1 MKKLINI
8 CLLCLLTIV
17 AAAQTDDRRYQLTVK
32 TLPVGVITVDGYFYP
47 PSGWSWERITGDDNG
62 QAVSQVPAGGKI
74 SLTFRDRIGGYQL
87 KSATANGLPVSTSS
101 YNSQN
106 SIDNYIM
113 PEQDVEMVVLFEYD
127 PGAPDFQPGA
137 GSWDPETGTLILDG
151 GYNGSWPAGFDYNTD
166 REKVLRFIIGGESGY
181 YYSLQNFPNCT
192 FFDASRTSWETI
204 EGSNYGN
211 GRMQNLSI
219 TECVL
224 PATLKSIGSKAFQGT
239 VLQTLVCFATT
250 PPALSGTTEWDY
262 DTQTSTLI
270 QQNSFPDC
278 PDMVVRVP
286 EEAVA
291 LYQQAPGWKDFSI
304 VPMTSSYVNLRVQLM
319 AQPDAEVLAQYK
331 NMQVELTS
339 LTNGQVRRL
348 LMTGRNDYA
357 FNYLPENTNYS
368 LALRNARGDEVA
380 RIDNIFMETADKEV
394 VFPALKGC
402 HKLSATVMAGGEP
415 VGQALYQTTWL
426 RASGEFLGR
435 GNTIEG
441 MLDGDRLRYLITI
454 DGTLATQY
462 QLPDT
467 LNFVVGQQADDIVYA
482 LQPIPEKE
490 VTFVVVDSLSRQ
502 GIGRAT
508 IQVAQ
513 LFARGERG
521 ATSTLTT
528 AADGRATAKLPAT
541 VSAVTVTSPMH
552 GSQTMELNLA
562 ATNEVR
568 IAFLPANGTTVQLSY
583 TYQPAVKEGAEST
596 VQSNYSDDRNLEHTF
611 TAVLPDGRDS
621 VVTQFIANHPVYTF
635 YNDLPQ
641 GTKLRVGAESV
652 TGSIEPVEAEA
663 TVGDNRTVNVTLPI
677 VERGY
682 IYAHYYSSESNRPAL
697 LVFDAATGELKK
709 RDTFNSDST
718 LTVTRLQPGE
728 YVVAAMSTGLQYAA
742 ISSLTGLM
750 LYSEGSDY
758 VAQTV
763 SIADGH
769 WADVV
774 FPRVPLAT
782 TQLETN
788 LERNRASW
796 SDASVTIGYNVTLST
811 EVAFQG
817 LQERMWG
824 TSFDDALYPTDCK
837 LEVYLPDGLTAPSPY
852 RAYTLYHYGFNQGM
866 VYAGQQAYT
875 EYGSIDDLTAMG
887 SSIIVSPA
895 TSTSYVAANSTWD
908 EAERKL
914 TIDWPHIDEV
924 GKMVVNMIPL
934 AVGSFKPEVY
944 LTYTLNGKP
953 CREMIASE
961 SLVVSRS
968 DISVPELVI
977 SPTFT
982 VSGKAMYVGDV
993 ASADS
998 GQDDAAGARRKAGSA
1013 AASTMSTK
1021 HSTHPDEQYYE
1032 VTVMDGDVP
1041 IGKAT
1046 INAEGEWQATCT
1058 LVDPLALSRHNIYAH
1073 IAYPEKT
1080 TQTMA
1085 WDMGGYYLKTVGE
1098 GERFSYNTPG
1108 KELLYDPNG
1117 VVPLSVTM
1125 SFFNHHPVHLHSQE
1139 IFFDLQAQKAT
1150 PRSYGYSNEDDYNTD
1165 FTFEINLSNN
1175 DTTKVYA
1182 VDLAIYTEGP
1192 DAESFVIPAH
1202 YNAHKDR
1209 WIAYEKFNTRS
1220 LPYNVSVK
1228 PYYYGDP
1235 IGSRSMVQQ
1244 VIDNYNDWFRKDEQL
1259 DSQTAWLNDFIAQI
1273 ERAISAGD
1281 ESLLPDLDA
1290 LLPRLYEL
1298 DAYLGFDTASSTVP
1312 AADVDMTALQK
1323 DYDRLTEILG
1333 DLVNYYGDNAIAP
1346 AQIGQL
1352 DGGANFGP
1360 ATGLTRAGLI
1370 ASGFETMVLDDGSEL
1385 FIKAGDDGSLEIVDL
1400 TANIVMRNS
1409 GNAAGRRAASGSSE
1423 AYAME
1428 LYNKLSEAI
1437 DDFKG
1442 NLDNLSTLCSN
1453 FSDLIQVMLHDT
1465 EKVLKSTEEGMR
1477 FVLSQK
1483 NTMSNSALAG
1493 NLISRSKALIGL
1505 QAQVGILKQLQKGLD
1520 HFRMGRGIGTLASLY
1535 ALVSD
1540 FISFYTDT
1548 GRLIK
1553 IRNSLPSPC
1562 PGDQA
1567 RRDQLSSD
1575 ILTAIITSLIYQV
1588 AVIANDV
1595 TAVYV
1600 AATSVSAAVGSGGAA
1615 AVPSLVGIA
1624 ESLLQMG
1631 LSLVAKHIYTEK
1643 MKDNINEFAYSKK
1656 QLQCNKDKDKKK
1668 KKTDDDDNG
1677 GTGGGSTP
1685 TLDPSGFV
1693 YEGVPSNRLEGVTTT
1708 VYYKRVGKNL
1718 FGDDVEQ
1725 AIPWQAEDYGQV
1737 NPQLTD
1743 ENGEYGWMVPTGMW
1757 QVKYEKQGYQ
1767 TEYSEWLPVPPPQ
1780 LDVNQPMTQFSE
1792 PVVSEVRAMP
1802 RAVLVRFDKF
1812 MQPSTLTPANI
1823 SVSRGGQNVGGTL
1836 EPLYN
1841 AGDTAYAQ
1849 QVRFVPTTALP
1860 AGQTLRLTV
1869 SGDVMSYAG
1878 IMMGEAFSQEFTI
1891 EQAVERIVADSAV
1904 HVVYDQ
1910 PTTITVQALPA
1921 EAAAG
1926 KMLVAKILSGIAKI
1940 ESNHLPSLGEGSGVG
1955 LDANGRASITITGEA
1970 HGTTGLLL
1978 QMQDDADVQTVVVV
1992 DVKDETDFV
2001 CPAPEANYVSG
2012 IDLAYG
2018 ATIELSCSLPEATIY
2033 YTADGSCPCDTDS
2046 PSVKRY
2052 TGPIALTSNMTLK
2065 AMATAPGYADSDV
2078 AEFHF
2083 LLTDIVTLPTVQPQP
2098 AQGTYNMAGQKL
2110 RDDSALTKGVYI
2122 IDGRKVVVK

>member
-8 CLLCLLTIV
+8 CLLCLLTVV

-32 TLPVGVITVDGYFYP
+32 TLPAGVITVDGYFYP
-47 PSGWSWERITGDDNG
+47 PSGWSYERITGDDNG
-62 QAVSQVPAGGKI
+62 QAMCQVPAGGKI
-74 SLTFRDRIGGYQL
+74 SITFRDRIGGYQL

-101 YNSQN
+101 YNSQFHV
-106 SIDNYIM
+106 DNYIM

-137 GSWDPETGTLILDG
+137 GSWDPETGTLIIDG

-181 YYSLQNFPNCT
+181 YYSLRDFPNCT

-204 EGSNYGN
+204 EGNNYGN
-211 GRMQNLSI
+211 GRMQNLPV

-224 PATLKSIGSKAFQGT
+224 SATMKSIGSKAFQGT

-402 HKLSATVMAGGEP
+402 HQLSATVMAGGEP

-454 DGTLATQY
+454 DGTLAAQY

-568 IAFLPANGTTVQLSY
+568 IAFLPANGTTVQVSY

-621 VVTQFIANHPVYTF
+621 VVTQYIANHPVYTF

-652 TGSIEPVEAEA
+652 TGSIEPVE
-663 TVGDNRTVNVTLPI
+663 
-677 VERGY
+677 
-682 IYAHYYSSESNRPAL
+682 
-697 LVFDAATGELKK
+697 
-709 RDTFNSDST
+709 
-718 LTVTRLQPGE
+718 
-728 YVVAAMSTGLQYAA
+728 
-742 ISSLTGLM
+742 
-750 LYSEGSDY
+750 
-758 VAQTV
+758 
-763 SIADGH
+763 
-769 WADVV
+769 
-774 FPRVPLAT
+774 
-782 TQLETN
+782 
-788 LERNRASW
+788 
-796 SDASVTIGYNVTLST
+796 
-811 EVAFQG
+811 VAFQG
-817 LQERMWG
+817 LQERKWG

-852 RAYTLYHYGFNQGM
+852 RAYTLYHYGFTWSM
-866 VYAGQQAYT
+866 AYAGQQAYT
-875 EYGSIDDLTAMG
+875 EYGSIDDLKALG

-993 ASADS
+993 ASADA

-1013 AASTMSTK
+1013 AASTK

-1085 WDMGGYYLKTVGE
+1085 WDGGGYYLKTVGE

-1125 SFFNHHPVHLHSQE
+1125 SFFNHHPVNLHSQE

-1202 YNAHKDR
+1202 YNARKDR

-1220 LPYNVSVK
+1220 LPYNVGVK

-1259 DSQTAWLNDFIAQI
+1259 DSQTAWLNDFVAQI

-1298 DAYLGFDTASSTVP
+1298 DAYLGFDTASNTVP

-1333 DLVNYYGDNAIAP
+1333 NLVNYYGDNAIAP

-1352 DGGANFGP
+1352 DGGASFSP

-1409 GNAAGRRAASGSSE
+1409 GSAAGRRAASGSSE

-1465 EKVLKSTEEGMR
+1465 ENIIKSTEEGMR

-1505 QAQVGILKQLQKGLD
+1505 QARVGILKQLQKGLD

-1668 KKTDDDDNG
+1668 KKNDDDKG
-1677 GTGGGSTP
+1677 GPGGGSTP

-1708 VYYKRVGKNL
+1708 VYYKKVGKNQ

-1878 IMMGEAFSQEFTI
+1878 IKMGEAFSQEFTI

-1904 HVVYDQ
+1904 HVVYGQ

-1926 KMLVAKILSGIAKI
+1926 KTIIAKML
-1940 ESNHLPSLGEGSGVG
+1940 SNIATVDGKGVD

-2018 ATIELSCSLPEATIY
+2018 ATIELSCSLAEATIY
-2033 YTADGSCPCDTDS
+2033 YTTDGSCPCDSGS

-2078 AEFHF
+2078 AEFQF

-2110 RDDSALTKGVYI
+2110 RDGSALTKGVYI